1 MIDDFRIKHW
11 NDPAG
16 VPALIYGGRII
27 GRKHP
32 APQPPSVSRDR
43 LRLCVVEGAGQ
54 IESIPTSDPSPFR
67 LTIPS
72 GVALPRTVLTASIAL
87 AMALLGDAML
97 YAVLPAKAASLG
109 IPIALVGVLLSVN
122 RWVRIATNFGAA
134 SAFDRWGVRRGMI
147 AGSILTVASTA
158 AYGVFP
164 FFAAML
170 PARLAWGAAF
180 SLLRLGA
187 YRAVLLESATSNR
200 GRIMGMFQS
209 VSWIGSM
216 TGALVGGILVEA
228 IGFRATAVAFGAVGL
243 LSLGLSSRVGK
254 RLDAVVQHT
263 AETGAIR
270 NLLDLVQWRPESRVD
285 SRRHGRRA
293 RGYWSRRAEHRS
305 PSLYDVRGLSRC
317 IWTGRGRRGGRRGFV
332 AVRFGSET
340 VLAPVMGVVSDRFG
354 RLRIALLTGLL
365 MAVGLGILFSSA
377 SLAAISVGALI
388 VFGASS
394 GLQVSLSAWAGD
406 LARENNWTTVMSGYA
421 TFRDIGTAIGPLLA
435 LPLAAVIGVR
445 PIYAIAAVILVAA
458 LTLLPRESTD
468 PEQRVS
474 ARRNPSAALGVK
486 SAEAA
491 TKPDGRPEE

>member
-209 VSWIGSM
+209 VSWIGNM

-270 NLLDLVQWRPESRVD
+270 NLLDLVQWRPESRVILVAMAGALAGTGVVVPSIGLLLYTTYGD
-285 SRRHGRRA
+285 SV
-293 RGYWSRRAEHRS
+293 
-305 PSLYDVRGLSRC
+305 DVFGLAA
-317 IWTGRGRRGGRRGFV
+317 GVAAVAGVFV